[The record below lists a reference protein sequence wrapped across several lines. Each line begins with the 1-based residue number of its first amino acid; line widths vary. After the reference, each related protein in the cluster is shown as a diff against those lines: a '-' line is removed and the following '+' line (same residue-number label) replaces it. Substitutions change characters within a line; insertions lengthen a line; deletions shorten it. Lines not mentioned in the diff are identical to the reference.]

1 MSTRSEV
8 NNESL
13 VEIHKARDPW
23 QGHLVIG
30 YLQEN
35 GIEAAFQ
42 GLPSVPL
49 VAGELLETSDHV
61 VGIYVLQEDAARARE
76 LVKEFLATENVETTS
91 PEKPHLD
98 KERIAELRGAL
109 REERKTFAFLG
120 WAAVVFL
127 AAMAVLWAIWPVW
140 LKTDPPAPL
149 YRWTGVML
157 LALAATFAL
166 NQTRR

>member
-1 MSTRSEV
+1 MQHQVS
-8 NNESL
+8 NESL

-23 QGHLVIG
+23 HGHLLIG
-30 YLQEN
+30 YLQNN

-49 VAGELLETSDHV
+49 VADELLETSDRV
-61 VGIYVLQEDAARARE
+61 AGIYVLQHDAARARE
-76 LVKEFLATENVETTS
+76 LVKEFLATENAETTC
-91 PEKPHLD
+91 PAKPHPD
-98 KERIAELRGAL
+98 KQRIAELRDAL

-120 WAAVVFL
+120 WAVVAFL

-140 LKTDPPAPL
+140 LKTEPPAPL
-149 YRWTGVML
+149 YRWTGVVL
-157 LALAATFAL
+157 LALAAAFAL